1 MIEAAPARIDDPACP
16 YDPNDPHAVA
26 AFWKDAVVTHG
37 GGVQA
42 VTAALEERRRTRGPN
57 KRPTKEQVAIR
68 LSPEV
73 LAAFRA
79 DGPGWQTRIDEALKD
94 WLKAHRARGQESR
107 RDYQQPG

>member
-1 MIEAAPARIDDPACP
+1 MIDAAPARIADPDCP
-16 YDPNDPHAVA
+16 YDPNDPQAVE
-26 AFWKDAVVTHG
+26 AFWKDAVVVHG
-37 GGVQA
+37 GGVPA

-79 DGPGWQTRIDEALKD
+79 DGPGWQTRVDEALKD
-94 WLKAHRARGQESR
+94 WIKTHRTP
-107 RDYQQPG
+107 PGN